1 MRPWRAAQ
9 ARRRPGYPHSNQRP
23 LEPEPPP
30 TPPHRTPPPC
40 APNPSCA
47 RRAPGTWC
55 LAQADME
62 ARVHSLC
69 KEGQESP
76 VPLSGWQRGG
86 LPGPLFLP
94 GEPGVPNWMGCGAR
108 GPSLRQEI
116 LGFLALWLSGGP
128 GLRPPSGGLGF
139 LSPHSS
145 RFSLLSQEGLGSHC
159 PSQAGRWPG
168 YLLSVDHN
176 VPIGRPLLP
185 LPGEAEVL
193 LPRLADRRKFL
204 SLP

>member
-30 TPPHRTPPPC
+30 TPPHPTPTPC
-40 APNPSCA
+40 AQNPSCA

-55 LAQADME
+55 FAQATME

-76 VPLSGWQRGG
+76 VPLSGWQRRG
-86 LPGPLFLP
+86 LPGRLFLP

-116 LGFLALWLSGGP
+116 LGFLAIWLSGGGP
-128 GLRPPSGGLGF
+128 RSPPSLGRAWVPVTP
-139 LSPHSS
+139 LKQV
-145 RFSLLSQEGLGSHC
+145 LLTQPGR
-159 PSQAGRWPG
+159 AGV
-168 YLLSVDHN
+168 S
-176 VPIGRPLLP
+176 LP
-185 LPGEAEVL
+185 LSSWEVAG
-193 LPRLADRRKFL
+193 LPSFCG
-204 SLP
+204 P